1 MEQRRPGGCACSFS
15 HTTQN
20 GGMAERFKAAVLK
33 TARVKALQGSN
44 PCPTATLVFC
54 REVVRREHS

>member
-1 MEQRRPGGCACSFS
+1 MGQRRAGEITCSFCD
-15 HTTQN
+15 TTQN

-44 PCPTATLVFC
+44 PCPTATLIFLSGGC
-54 REVVRREHS
+54 PP